1 MARELVISADNDGR
15 RVDRVLRTLWPG
27 VPLGAIMKAI
37 RTGEVRL
44 DGKRTKGEARLAEGQ
59 RLTVPWEDGAKETP
73 ERFARMMEERL
84 AYAGVSNE
92 EIAREFDKVFPC
104 DDGNMVVVKDIDV
117 FSFCE
122 HHIALMYDMKVSVAY
137 IPNGRVL
144 GLSKIARICDMAAK
158 RLQLQERIGSDVAE
172 IMTEASGSSDVAV
185 IIHGTHSCMSAR
197 GIKKDAASTVTTT
210 LRGRFE
216 TDTALQNQLYMMLA
230 AR

>member
-1 MARELVISADNDGR
+1 MAIDKEAIREHIRGILIALGDDPEREGLR
-15 RVDRVLRTLWPG
+15 ETPDRVAR
-27 VPLGAIMKAI
+27 MYE
-37 RTGEVRL
+37 EVFEGMNYTNHEIAQMFNKSFQ
-44 DGKRTKGEARLAEGQ
+44 DDLAVG
-59 RLTVPWEDGAKETP
+59 P
-73 ERFARMMEERL
+73 ER
-84 AYAGVSNE
+84 
-92 EIAREFDKVFPC
+92 
-104 DDGNMVVVKDIDV
+104 KDIVLVRDIPI
-117 FSFCE
+117 FSYCE

-216 TDTALQNQLYMMLA
+216 TDAALQNQLYMMLA